1 MGCATHR
8 LRFFPHV
15 SPLEGTKWQPH
26 SGWGSVGAGG
36 PGLGTDVW
44 TALTGNSRH
53 EQLETPSLD
62 TQAVSSALSTG
73 YLTPRSVS
81 HLLLPERNLNPV
93 AVKEAYLFH
102 GFLIET
108 FWQSC
113 WGHFGY
119 GVREAGILG
128 SYNSAT
134 FWPNDLIRSHI

>member
-1 MGCATHR
+1 M
-8 LRFFPHV
+8 
-15 SPLEGTKWQPH
+15 
-26 SGWGSVGAGG
+26 
-36 PGLGTDVW
+36 
-44 TALTGNSRH
+44 
-53 EQLETPSLD
+53 PSLD

-73 YLTPRSVS
+73 YLTPRSLS

-102 GFLIET
+102 GFLTET

-113 WGHFGY
+113 LGHFGY

-134 FWPNDLIRSHI
+134 FWPNDLSQVPHLVGVRFILLCGKVHFTM